1 MDVYGTQSRG
11 PQKHSTD
18 IQLFMIHIDYDKN
31 SSEEE
36 KEDIPTSTEIPSVSG
51 IASTILSSPIQM
63 TTDATTIVNN
73 NMITTATEVLSTGSD
88 ENDDDDCSWNTE
100 IAEARAPLGKFREL
114 LIPDR
119 PNDNSERSRKDWLK
133 DIKYCLQ
140 HRYVYCHQCKQW
152 VTKAQ
157 YKSRNIQGDHWI
169 CVYIKRQKDENSP
182 IDSKIFWCKK
192 MYT

>member
-1 MDVYGTQSRG
+1 
-11 PQKHSTD
+11 
-18 IQLFMIHIDYDKN
+18 MIHIDYDN
-31 SSEEE
+31 ESSEEQ
-36 KEDIPTSTEIPSVSG
+36 KEETTTSTVIPTVSTTVSTTVS
-51 IASTILSSPIQM
+51 STIP
-63 TTDATTIVNN
+63 TTSVTSV
-73 NMITTATEVLSTGSD
+73 VSTNANYESSD
-88 ENDDDDCSWNTE
+88 ENVDDDCSWNTE

-157 YKSRNIQGDHWI
+157 YKSRNIQGVGCHWKKK
-169 CVYIKRQKDENSP
+169 CPLCQQMRYNKRVDKGLCHV
-182 IDSKIFWCKK
+182 IFNGQVVIPNEPMRWG
-192 MYT
+192 